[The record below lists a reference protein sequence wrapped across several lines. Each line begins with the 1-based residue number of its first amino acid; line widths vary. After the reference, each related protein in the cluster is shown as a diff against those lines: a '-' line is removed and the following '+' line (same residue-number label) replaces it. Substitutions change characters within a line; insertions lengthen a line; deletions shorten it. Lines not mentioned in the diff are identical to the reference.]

1 MKKSILIVED
11 YPEAGATFKELLEL
25 LGHEVEWVMNGQSAM
40 QQLEEGAFDLV
51 FMDLNLPDM
60 HGVVLLQQVQEKGL
74 RSAARFVAVSGH
86 SVKDVAAR
94 EAIKVFDHYLEKPID
109 LAVLNRILS
118 DPA

>member
-25 LGHEVEWVMNGQSAM
+25 LGHEVEWVVNGQSAM
-40 QQLEEGAFDLV
+40 QKLNDGAFDLV

-60 HGVVLLQQVQEKGL
+60 HGLVLLKQVQDKRLGPNT
-74 RSAARFVAVSGH
+74 RFIAVSGH
-86 SVKDVAAR
+86 SAKDAAAV
-94 EAIKVFDHYLEKPID
+94 EATKVFDHYLEKPID

-118 DPA
+118 STA